1 MHSLNELREKGEIA
15 WIEPAHGWIAEP
27 DVIVKAL
34 FQDGFEECKLEVVR
48 SRRYRDP
55 FGGVWQGLN
64 QRTGSVASAV
74 WVNRADTERA
84 VVFIDIDGQPLEG
97 QPEPTASRAR

>member
-15 WIEPAHGWIAEP
+15 WIEPAHGGIAEP

-48 SRRYRDP
+48 SRRDAL
-55 FGGVWQGLN
+55 GGVWQGLN

-84 VVFIDIDGQPLEG
+84 VVFIDIDGQALEG
-97 QPEPTASRAR
+97 QPELTASRAR